1 MIDTIRVD
9 YKQEIT
15 KENKEKISKH
25 LVKSNDLMEKNR
37 NLVLKVNRNSTSSL
51 NEFLNIKNWIDELM
65 QEEGKIM
72 RVDLAFD
79 SLDKL
84 EDNRKLFRAF
94 LYSLSIIRYKDTNLF
109 ETSLVHT
116 PKNLKIARH
125 NYSTTVYDCQDK
137 TNRLSNTRIENRALY
152 IRDNL
157 EDKEKIEK
165 EILRYN
171 SELKQILLRIDE
183 EISLLDII
191 DKFLIPKHID
201 FYKNSDTKFLNIS
214 EFIAYLDRLGFIFTK
229 NTLDKIL
236 KELGHKANVDNF
248 IREFRR
254 KRGEKSLKFIS
265 KNELKELI
273 KAILKE
279 NKKTVL

>member
-9 YKQEIT
+9 YKQELT
-15 KENKEKISKH
+15 KENKKKISNH
-25 LVKSNDLMEKNR
+25 LVKTTDLIEKNK

-51 NEFLNIKNWIDELM
+51 KEFLKIKNWIDELM

-79 SLDKL
+79 SLEKL
-84 EDNRKLFRAF
+84 EENRKLFRAF
-94 LYSLSIIRYKDTNLF
+94 LYCLSIVRYKETDLF
-109 ETSLVHT
+109 ETNSIHS
-116 PKNLKIARH
+116 PKNLKISKNH
-125 NYSTTVYDCQDK
+125 YETTIYDCQDK
-137 TNRLSNTRIENRALY
+137 VNRLANTRIENRALY

-201 FYKNSDTKFLNIS
+201 FYKNSDIKLTII
-214 EFIAYLDRLGFIFTK
+214 EFIVHLDLLGFIFTK
-229 NTLDKIL
+229 ISLEKIL
-236 KELGHKANVDNF
+236 KQLNYTKSVDYF
-248 IREFRR
+248 VREYRR

>member
-9 YKQEIT
+9 YKQELT
-15 KENKEKISKH
+15 KENKKKISNH
-25 LVKSNDLMEKNR
+25 LVKTTDLIEKNK

-51 NEFLNIKNWIDELM
+51 KEFLKIKNWIDELM

-79 SLDKL
+79 SLEKL
-84 EDNRKLFRAF
+84 EENRKLFRAF
-94 LYSLSIIRYKDTNLF
+94 LYCLSIVRYKETDLF
-109 ETSLVHT
+109 ETNSIHS
-116 PKNLKIARH
+116 PKNLKISKN
-125 NYSTTVYDCQDK
+125 NYSTTIYDCQDK
-137 TNRLSNTRIENRALY
+137 VNRIANTRIENRALY
-152 IRDNL
+152 IRDNF

-171 SELKQILLRIDE
+171 QELKQILLRIDE

-201 FYKNSDTKFLNIS
+201 FYNNSDIKLTII
-214 EFIAYLDRLGFIFTK
+214 EFIVHLDLLGFIFTK
-229 NTLDKIL
+229 ISLEKIL
-236 KELGHKANVDNF
+236 KQLNYTKSVDYF
-248 IREFRR
+248 VREYRR

>member
-9 YKQEIT
+9 YKQELT
-15 KENKEKISKH
+15 KENKKKISNH
-25 LVKSNDLMEKNR
+25 LVKTTDLIEKNK

-51 NEFLNIKNWIDELM
+51 KEFLKIKNWIDELM

-79 SLDKL
+79 SLEKL
-84 EDNRKLFRAF
+84 EENRKLFRAF
-94 LYSLSIIRYKDTNLF
+94 LYCLSIVRYKETDLF
-109 ETSLVHT
+109 ETNSIHS
-116 PKNLKIARH
+116 PKNLKISKN
-125 NYSTTVYDCQDK
+125 NYSTTIYDCQDK
-137 TNRLSNTRIENRALY
+137 VNRLANTRIENRALY
-152 IRDNL
+152 IRDNF

-171 SELKQILLRIDE
+171 QELKQILLRIDE

-201 FYKNSDTKFLNIS
+201 FYNNSDIKLTII
-214 EFIAYLDRLGFIFTK
+214 EFIVHLDLLGFIFTK
-229 NTLDKIL
+229 ISLEKIL
-236 KELGHKANVDNF
+236 KQLNYTKSVDYF
-248 IREFRR
+248 VREYRR

-265 KNELKELI
+265 KNELKKLI

>member
-9 YKQEIT
+9 YKQELT
-15 KENKEKISKH
+15 KENKKKISNH
-25 LVKSNDLMEKNR
+25 LVKTTDLIEKNK

-51 NEFLNIKNWIDELM
+51 KEFLKIKNWIDELM

-79 SLDKL
+79 SLEKL
-84 EDNRKLFRAF
+84 EENRKLFRAF
-94 LYSLSIIRYKDTNLF
+94 LYCLSIVRYKETDLF
-109 ETSLVHT
+109 ETNSIHS
-116 PKNLKIARH
+116 PKNLKISKNH
-125 NYSTTVYDCQDK
+125 YETTIYDCQDK
-137 TNRLSNTRIENRALY
+137 VNRLANTRIENRALY

-201 FYKNSDTKFLNIS
+201 FYKNSDIKLTII
-214 EFIAYLDRLGFIFTK
+214 EFIVHLDLLGFIFTK
-229 NTLDKIL
+229 ISLEKIL

-248 IREFRR
+248 IREYRR
-254 KRGEKSLKFIS
+254 KRGEKSLKFIT
-265 KNELKELI
+265 KGQLKELI

>member
-25 LVKSNDLMEKNR
+25 LVKSNDLIEKNR

-51 NEFLNIKNWIDELM
+51 KEFLNIKNWIDELM

-79 SLDKL
+79 SLEKL
-84 EDNRKLFRAF
+84 EENRKLFRAF
-94 LYSLSIIRYKDTNLF
+94 LYCLSIVRYKETDLF
-109 ETSLVHT
+109 ETNSIHS
-116 PKNLKIARH
+116 PKNLKISKNH
-125 NYSTTVYDCQDK
+125 YETTVYDCQDK
-137 TNRLSNTRIENRALY
+137 TNRLANTRIENRALY

-201 FYKNSDTKFLNIS
+201 FYNNSDIKLTII
-214 EFIAYLDRLGFIFTK
+214 EFIVHLDLLGFIFTK
-229 NTLDKIL
+229 ISLEKIL
-236 KELGHKANVDNF
+236 KQLNYTKSVDYF
-248 IREFRR
+248 VREYRR

>member
-15 KENKEKISKH
+15 KENKKKISKH
-25 LVKSNDLMEKNR
+25 LVDLIEKNR

-51 NEFLNIKNWIDELM
+51 KDFLDLKNWIDEIM
-65 QEEGKIM
+65 QEKGEIM
-72 RVDLAFD
+72 RVDIAFD

-109 ETSLVHT
+109 ETSLIHT

-137 TNRLSNTRIENRALY
+137 TNRLANTRIENRALY

-201 FYKNSDTKFLNIS
+201 FYNNSDIKLTII
-214 EFIAYLDRLGFIFTK
+214 EFIVHLDLLGFIFTK
-229 NTLDKIL
+229 ISLEKIL
-236 KELGHKANVDNF
+236 KQLNYTKSVDYF
-248 IREFRR
+248 VREYRR

-273 KAILKE
+273 KAIIKE

>member
-9 YKQEIT
+9 YKQELT
-15 KENKEKISKH
+15 KENKKKISNH
-25 LVKSNDLMEKNR
+25 LVKTTDLIEKNK

-51 NEFLNIKNWIDELM
+51 KEFLKIKNWIDELM
-65 QEEGKIM
+65 EEEGKIM

-94 LYSLSIIRYKDTNLF
+94 LYSLSIIRYKDINLF
-109 ETSLVHT
+109 ETSLIHN
-116 PKNLKIARH
+116 PKNLKISKN
-125 NYSTTVYDCQDK
+125 NYETTIYDCQDK
-137 TNRLSNTRIENRALY
+137 VNRLANTRIENRALY

-171 SELKQILLRIDE
+171 SELKQILYRLDE
-183 EISLLDII
+183 EISLFDII

-201 FYKNSDTKFLNIS
+201 YYKNSETKFLNKS

-236 KELGHKANVDNF
+236 KELGHKANVNNF

-254 KRGEKSLKFIS
+254 KRGENSLKFIS
-265 KNELKELI
+265 KNELKELT

>member
-9 YKQEIT
+9 YKQELT
-15 KENKEKISKH
+15 KENKKKISNH
-25 LVKSNDLMEKNR
+25 LVKTTDLIEKNK

-51 NEFLNIKNWIDELM
+51 KKFLKIKNWIDELM

-79 SLDKL
+79 SLEKL
-84 EDNRKLFRAF
+84 EENRKLFRAF
-94 LYSLSIIRYKDTNLF
+94 LYCLSIVRYKETDLF
-109 ETSLVHT
+109 ETNSIHS
-116 PKNLKIARH
+116 PKNLKISKNH
-125 NYSTTVYDCQDK
+125 YETTIYDCQDK
-137 TNRLSNTRIENRALY
+137 VNRLANTRIENRALY

-201 FYKNSDTKFLNIS
+201 FYNNSDIKLTII
-214 EFIAYLDRLGFIFTK
+214 EFIVHLDLLGFIFTK
-229 NTLDKIL
+229 ISLEKIL
-236 KELGHKANVDNF
+236 KQLNYTKSVDYF
-248 IREFRR
+248 VREYRR

-265 KNELKELI
+265 KGQLKKLI

>member
-9 YKQEIT
+9 YEQKIT

-25 LVKSNDLMEKNR
+25 LVDLIEKNR

-51 NEFLNIKNWIDELM
+51 KDFLDLKNWIDELM

-79 SLDKL
+79 SLEKL
-84 EDNRKLFRAF
+84 EENRKLFRAF
-94 LYSLSIIRYKDTNLF
+94 LYCLSIVRYKETDLF
-109 ETSLVHT
+109 ETNSIHS
-116 PKNLKIARH
+116 PKNLKISKN
-125 NYSTTVYDCQDK
+125 NYSTTIYDCQDK
-137 TNRLSNTRIENRALY
+137 VNRLANTRIENRALY

-201 FYKNSDTKFLNIS
+201 FYNNSDIKLTII
-214 EFIAYLDRLGFIFTK
+214 EFIVHLDLLGFIFTK
-229 NTLDKIL
+229 ISLEKIL
-236 KELGHKANVDNF
+236 KHY
-248 IREFRR
+248 
-254 KRGEKSLKFIS
+254 
-265 KNELKELI
+265 
-273 KAILKE
+273 
-279 NKKTVL
+279 

>member
-116 PKNLKIARH
+116 PKNLKISRH

-201 FYKNSDTKFLNIS
+201 FYNNSDIKLTII
-214 EFIAYLDRLGFIFTK
+214 EFIVHLDLLGFIFTK
-229 NTLDKIL
+229 ISLEKIL
-236 KELGHKANVDNF
+236 KQLNYTKSVDYF
-248 IREFRR
+248 VREYRR
-254 KRGEKSLKFIS
+254 KRGVNSLKFIS

>member
-201 FYKNSDTKFLNIS
+201 FYNNSDIKLTII
-214 EFIAYLDRLGFIFTK
+214 EFIVHLDLLGFIFTK
-229 NTLDKIL
+229 ISLEKIL
-236 KELGHKANVDNF
+236 KQLNYTKSVDYF
-248 IREFRR
+248 VREYRR

>member
-9 YKQEIT
+9 YEKDIT
-15 KENKEKISKH
+15 KEILKKYSNFISKS
-25 LVKSNDLMEKNR
+25 SNLIDKKKC
-37 NLVLKVNRNSTSSL
+37 LVLKKNRNSTSSL
-51 NEFLNIKNWIDELM
+51 QEMIEIKKYLDIDM
-65 QEEGKIM
+65 QDEGVIM

-79 SLDKL
+79 SLEKL
-84 EDNRKLFRAF
+84 EENRKLFRAF
-94 LYSLSIIRYKDTNLF
+94 LYSLSIIRYKDINLF
-109 ETSLVHT
+109 ETSLIHN
-116 PKNLKIARH
+116 PKNLKITKN
-125 NYSTTVYDCQDK
+125 NYETTIYDCQDK
-137 TNRLSNTRIENRALY
+137 VNRLANTRIENRALY

-157 EDKEKIEK
+157 EDKEKIKK

-171 SELKQILLRIDE
+171 QELKEILYRLDE
-183 EISLLDII
+183 EISLFDII

-201 FYKNSDTKFLNIS
+201 FYKNSETKFLNIS
-214 EFIAYLDRLGFIFTK
+214 EFIAYLDRSGFIFTK

-236 KELGHKANVDNF
+236 KELGHKANVNNF

>member
-1 MIDTIRVD
+1 MIDTIKVNYEKD
-9 YKQEIT
+9 IT
-15 KENKEKISKH
+15 KEILKKYSNFISKS
-25 LVKSNDLMEKNR
+25 SNLIDKKKC
-37 NLVLKVNRNSTSSL
+37 LVLKKNRNSTSSL
-51 NEFLNIKNWIDELM
+51 QEMIEVKKYLDIDM

-79 SLDKL
+79 SLEKL
-84 EDNRKLFRAF
+84 EENRKLFRAF

-109 ETSLVHT
+109 ETSLIHT

-137 TNRLSNTRIENRALY
+137 VNRLANTRIENRALY

-171 SELKQILLRIDE
+171 QELKEILYRLDE

-236 KELGHKANVDNF
+236 KELGHQANVNNF

>member
-9 YKQEIT
+9 YKQELT
-15 KENKEKISKH
+15 KENKKKISKH
-25 LVKSNDLMEKNR
+25 LVDLIEKNR

-51 NEFLNIKNWIDELM
+51 KDFLDLKNWIDEIM
-65 QEEGKIM
+65 QEKGEIM
-72 RVDLAFD
+72 RVDIAFD

-109 ETSLVHT
+109 ETSLIHT

-137 TNRLSNTRIENRALY
+137 TNRLANTRIENRALY

-201 FYKNSDTKFLNIS
+201 FYNNSDIKLTII
-214 EFIAYLDRLGFIFTK
+214 EFIVHLDLLGFIFTK
-229 NTLDKIL
+229 ISLEKIL
-236 KELGHKANVDNF
+236 KQLNYTKSVDYF
-248 IREFRR
+248 VREYRR

>member
-9 YKQEIT
+9 YKQELT
-15 KENKEKISKH
+15 KENKKKISNH
-25 LVKSNDLMEKNR
+25 LVKTTDLIEKNK

-171 SELKQILLRIDE
+171 QELKEILSRLDE
-183 EISLLDII
+183 EISLFDII
-191 DKFLIPKHID
+191 DKFLIPKHMD
-201 FYKNSDTKFLNIS
+201 YYKNTQTKYLNIS
-214 EFIAYLDRLGFIFTK
+214 EFIAELDRLGFILTK
-229 NTLDKIL
+229 KTLEKIL
-236 KELGHKANVDNF
+236 KEINHKCDIDNF

-254 KRGEKSLKFIS
+254 KRGVNSLNFIT
-265 KNELKELI
+265 KGQLKELI
-273 KAILKE
+273 KAILQE

>member
-9 YKQEIT
+9 YKQELT
-15 KENKEKISKH
+15 KENKKKISNH
-25 LVKSNDLMEKNR
+25 LVKTTDLIEKNK

-51 NEFLNIKNWIDELM
+51 KEFLKIKNWIDELM

-79 SLDKL
+79 SLEKL
-84 EDNRKLFRAF
+84 EENRKLFRAF
-94 LYSLSIIRYKDTNLF
+94 LYCLSIVRYKETDLF
-109 ETSLVHT
+109 ETNSIHS
-116 PKNLKIARH
+116 PKNLKISKN
-125 NYSTTVYDCQDK
+125 NYETTIYDCQDK
-137 TNRLSNTRIENRALY
+137 VNRLANTRIENRALY

-171 SELKQILLRIDE
+171 SELKQILSRIDE

-214 EFIAYLDRLGFIFTK
+214 EFIAYLDRLGFILTK
-229 NTLDKIL
+229 KSLEKIL
-236 KELGHKANVDNF
+236 KEINHKCDIDNF

-254 KRGEKSLKFIS
+254 KRGVNSLKFIT
-265 KNELKELI
+265 KGQLKELI
-273 KAILKE
+273 KAILQE

>member
-9 YKQEIT
+9 YEQKIT

-25 LVKSNDLMEKNR
+25 LVDLIEKNR

-51 NEFLNIKNWIDELM
+51 KDFLDLKNWIDEIM
-65 QEEGKIM
+65 QEKGEIM
-72 RVDLAFD
+72 RVDIAFD

-94 LYSLSIIRYKDTNLF
+94 LYCLSIVRYKETDLF
-109 ETSLVHT
+109 ETNSIHS
-116 PKNLKIARH
+116 PKNLKISKN
-125 NYSTTVYDCQDK
+125 NYSTTIYDCQDK
-137 TNRLSNTRIENRALY
+137 VNRLANTRIENRALY

-236 KELGHKANVDNF
+236 KELGHQANVNNF

>member
-9 YKQEIT
+9 YKQELT
-15 KENKEKISKH
+15 KENKKKISNH
-25 LVKSNDLMEKNR
+25 LVKTTDLIEKNK

-51 NEFLNIKNWIDELM
+51 KEFLKIKNWIDELM

-201 FYKNSDTKFLNIS
+201 FYNNSDIKLTII
-214 EFIAYLDRLGFIFTK
+214 EFIVHLDLLGFIFTK
-229 NTLDKIL
+229 ISLEKIL
-236 KELGHKANVDNF
+236 KQLNYTKSVDYF
-248 IREFRR
+248 VREYRR

>member
-9 YKQEIT
+9 YKQELT
-15 KENKEKISKH
+15 KENKKKISNH
-25 LVKSNDLMEKNR
+25 LVKTTDLIEKNK

-51 NEFLNIKNWIDELM
+51 KEFLKIKNWIDELM

-79 SLDKL
+79 SLEKL
-84 EDNRKLFRAF
+84 EENRKLFRAF
-94 LYSLSIIRYKDTNLF
+94 LYCLSIVRYKETDLF
-109 ETSLVHT
+109 ETNSIHS
-116 PKNLKIARH
+116 PKNLKISKNH
-125 NYSTTVYDCQDK
+125 YETTIYDCQDK
-137 TNRLSNTRIENRALY
+137 VNRLANTRIENRALY

-157 EDKEKIEK
+157 EDKEKIKK

-171 SELKQILLRIDE
+171 QELKQILSRLDE

-201 FYKNSDTKFLNIS
+201 FYNNSDIKLTII
-214 EFIAYLDRLGFIFTK
+214 EFIVHLDLLGFIFTK
-229 NTLDKIL
+229 ISLEKIL
-236 KELGHKANVDNF
+236 KQLNYTKSVDYF
-248 IREFRR
+248 VREYRR

>member
-9 YKQEIT
+9 YKQELT
-15 KENKEKISKH
+15 KENKKKISNH
-25 LVKSNDLMEKNR
+25 LVKTTDLIEKNK

-51 NEFLNIKNWIDELM
+51 KEFLKIKNWIDELM

-79 SLDKL
+79 SLEKL
-84 EDNRKLFRAF
+84 EENRKLFRAF
-94 LYSLSIIRYKDTNLF
+94 LYCLSIVRYKETDLF
-109 ETSLVHT
+109 ETNSIHS
-116 PKNLKIARH
+116 PKNLKISKN
-125 NYSTTVYDCQDK
+125 NYSTTIYDCQDK
-137 TNRLSNTRIENRALY
+137 VNRLANTRIENRALY

-201 FYKNSDTKFLNIS
+201 FYNNSDIKLTII
-214 EFIAYLDRLGFIFTK
+214 EFIVHLDLLGFIFTK
-229 NTLDKIL
+229 ISLEKIL
-236 KELGHKANVDNF
+236 KQLNYTKSVDYF
-248 IREFRR
+248 VREYRR

>member
-9 YKQEIT
+9 YKQELT
-15 KENKEKISKH
+15 KENKKKISNH
-25 LVKSNDLMEKNR
+25 LVKTTDLIEKNK
-37 NLVLKVNRNSTSSL
+37 NLVLKVNRNSTSTL
-51 NEFLNIKNWIDELM
+51 KEFLKIKNWIDELM

-79 SLDKL
+79 SLEKL
-84 EDNRKLFRAF
+84 EENRKLFRAF
-94 LYSLSIIRYKDTNLF
+94 LYCLSIVRYKETDLF
-109 ETSLVHT
+109 ETNSIHS
-116 PKNLKIARH
+116 PKNLKISKNH
-125 NYSTTVYDCQDK
+125 YETTIYDCQDK
-137 TNRLSNTRIENRALY
+137 VNRLANTRIENRALY

-201 FYKNSDTKFLNIS
+201 FYNNSDIKLTII
-214 EFIAYLDRLGFIFTK
+214 EFIVHLDLLGFIFTK
-229 NTLDKIL
+229 ISLEKIL
-236 KELGHKANVDNF
+236 KQLNYTKSVDYF
-248 IREFRR
+248 VREYRR
-254 KRGEKSLKFIS
+254 KRGKKSLKFIS

-273 KAILKE
+273 KAILQE

>member
-1 MIDTIRVD
+1 MIDTIKVNYEKD
-9 YKQEIT
+9 IT
-15 KENKEKISKH
+15 KEILKKYSNFISKS
-25 LVKSNDLMEKNR
+25 SNLIDKKKC
-37 NLVLKVNRNSTSSL
+37 LVLKKNRNSTSSL
-51 NEFLNIKNWIDELM
+51 QEMIGVKKYLDIGM

-79 SLDKL
+79 SLEKL
-84 EDNRKLFRAF
+84 EENRKLFRAF
-94 LYSLSIIRYKDTNLF
+94 LYCLSIVRYKETDLF
-109 ETSLVHT
+109 ETNSIHS
-116 PKNLKIARH
+116 PKNLKISKN
-125 NYSTTVYDCQDK
+125 NYSTTIYDCQDK
-137 TNRLSNTRIENRALY
+137 VNRLANTRIENRALY

-171 SELKQILLRIDE
+171 QELKEILYRLDE
-183 EISLLDII
+183 EISLFDII

-201 FYKNSDTKFLNIS
+201 FYKNSDTKLTII
-214 EFIAYLDRLGFIFTK
+214 EFIVHLDLLGFIFTK
-229 NTLDKIL
+229 ISLEKIL
-236 KELGHKANVDNF
+236 KQLNYTKSVDYF
-248 IREFRR
+248 VREYRR

>member
-1 MIDTIRVD
+1 
-9 YKQEIT
+9 
-15 KENKEKISKH
+15 
-25 LVKSNDLMEKNR
+25 
-37 NLVLKVNRNSTSSL
+37 
-51 NEFLNIKNWIDELM
+51 M

-137 TNRLSNTRIENRALY
+137 TNRLANTRIENRALY

-201 FYKNSDTKFLNIS
+201 FYNNSDIKLTII
-214 EFIAYLDRLGFIFTK
+214 EFIVHLDLLGFIFTK
-229 NTLDKIL
+229 ISLEKIL
-236 KELGHKANVDNF
+236 KQLNYTKSVDYF
-248 IREFRR
+248 VREYRR

>member
-1 MIDTIRVD
+1 MIHTIRVD
-9 YKQEIT
+9 YKQELT
-15 KENKEKISKH
+15 KENKKKISNH
-25 LVKSNDLMEKNR
+25 LVKTTDLIEKNK

-51 NEFLNIKNWIDELM
+51 KEFLKIKNWIDELM

-79 SLDKL
+79 SLEKL
-84 EDNRKLFRAF
+84 EENRKLFRAF
-94 LYSLSIIRYKDTNLF
+94 LYCLSIVRYKETDLF

-201 FYKNSDTKFLNIS
+201 FYNNSDIKLTII
-214 EFIAYLDRLGFIFTK
+214 EFIVHLDLLGFIFTK
-229 NTLDKIL
+229 ISLEKIL
-236 KELGHKANVDNF
+236 KQLNYTKRVDYF
-248 IREFRR
+248 VREYRR
-254 KRGEKSLKFIS
+254 KRGEKTLKFIS
-265 KNELKELI
+265 KNKLKKLI

>member
-25 LVKSNDLMEKNR
+25 LVKSNDLIEKNR

-51 NEFLNIKNWIDELM
+51 KEFLNIKNWIDELM

-137 TNRLSNTRIENRALY
+137 TNRLANTRIENRALY

-201 FYKNSDTKFLNIS
+201 FYNNSDIKLTII
-214 EFIAYLDRLGFIFTK
+214 EFIVHLDLLGFIFTK
-229 NTLDKIL
+229 ISLEKIL
-236 KELGHKANVDNF
+236 KQLNYTKSVDYF
-248 IREFRR
+248 VREYRR

>member
-1 MIDTIRVD
+1 MIDTMRVD
-9 YKQEIT
+9 YEQELT
-15 KENKEKISKH
+15 KENKKKISNH
-25 LVKSNDLMEKNR
+25 LVKTTDLIEKNK

-51 NEFLNIKNWIDELM
+51 KEFLKIKSGIDELM

-84 EDNRKLFRAF
+84 EENRKLFRAF
-94 LYSLSIIRYKDTNLF
+94 LYCLSIVRYKETDLF
-109 ETSLVHT
+109 ETNSIHS
-116 PKNLKIARH
+116 PKNLKISKN
-125 NYSTTVYDCQDK
+125 NYETTIYDCQDK
-137 TNRLSNTRIENRALY
+137 VNRLANTRIENRALY

-171 SELKQILLRIDE
+171 QELKEILYRLDE

-201 FYKNSDTKFLNIS
+201 FYNNSDIKLTII
-214 EFIAYLDRLGFIFTK
+214 EFIVHLDLLGFIFTK
-229 NTLDKIL
+229 ISLEKIL
-236 KELGHKANVDNF
+236 KQLNYTKSVDYF
-248 IREFRR
+248 VREYRR
-254 KRGEKSLKFIS
+254 KRGEKSLKFIT
-265 KNELKELI
+265 KGQLKELI

>member
-9 YKQEIT
+9 YKQELT
-15 KENKEKISKH
+15 KENKKKISNH
-25 LVKSNDLMEKNR
+25 LVKTTDLIEKNK

-51 NEFLNIKNWIDELM
+51 KDFLDLKNWIDEIM
-65 QEEGKIM
+65 QEKGEIM
-72 RVDLAFD
+72 RVDIAFD

-201 FYKNSDTKFLNIS
+201 FYNNSDIKLTII
-214 EFIAYLDRLGFIFTK
+214 EFIVHLDLLGFIFTK
-229 NTLDKIL
+229 ISLEKIL
-236 KELGHKANVDNF
+236 KQLNYTKSVDYF
-248 IREFRR
+248 VREYRR

-273 KAILKE
+273 KAIIKE

>member
-9 YKQEIT
+9 YEQKIT

-25 LVKSNDLMEKNR
+25 LVKSNDLIEKNR

-51 NEFLNIKNWIDELM
+51 KEFLNIKNWIDELM

-191 DKFLIPKHID
+191 DKFLMPKHID
-201 FYKNSDTKFLNIS
+201 FYNNSDIKLTII
-214 EFIAYLDRLGFIFTK
+214 EFIVHLDLLGFIFTK
-229 NTLDKIL
+229 ISLEKIL
-236 KELGHKANVDNF
+236 KQLNYTKSVDYF
-248 IREFRR
+248 VREYRR

>member
-1 MIDTIRVD
+1 MI
-9 YKQEIT
+9 
-15 KENKEKISKH
+15 
-25 LVKSNDLMEKNR
+25 EKNK

-51 NEFLNIKNWIDELM
+51 KEFLKIKNWIDELM

-79 SLDKL
+79 SLEKL
-84 EDNRKLFRAF
+84 EENRKLFRAF
-94 LYSLSIIRYKDTNLF
+94 LYCLSIVRYKETDLF
-109 ETSLVHT
+109 ETNSIHS
-116 PKNLKIARH
+116 PKNLKISKNH
-125 NYSTTVYDCQDK
+125 YETTIYDCQDK
-137 TNRLSNTRIENRALY
+137 VNRLANTRIENRALY

-201 FYKNSDTKFLNIS
+201 FYNNSDIKLTII
-214 EFIAYLDRLGFIFTK
+214 EFIVHLDLLGFIFTK
-229 NTLDKIL
+229 ISLEKIL
-236 KELGHKANVDNF
+236 KQLNYTKSVDYF
-248 IREFRR
+248 VREYRR

>member
-9 YKQEIT
+9 YEKDIT
-15 KENKEKISKH
+15 KEILKKYSNFISKS
-25 LVKSNDLMEKNR
+25 SNLIDKKKC
-37 NLVLKVNRNSTSSL
+37 LVLKKNRNSTSSL
-51 NEFLNIKNWIDELM
+51 QEMIGVKKNLDIGM

-79 SLDKL
+79 SLEKL
-84 EDNRKLFRAF
+84 EENRKLFRAF
-94 LYSLSIIRYKDTNLF
+94 LYCLSIVRYKETDLF
-109 ETSLVHT
+109 ETNSIHS
-116 PKNLKIARH
+116 PKNLKISKN
-125 NYSTTVYDCQDK
+125 NYSTTIYDCQDK
-137 TNRLSNTRIENRALY
+137 VNRLANTRIENRALY

-171 SELKQILLRIDE
+171 QELKEILYRLDE
-183 EISLLDII
+183 EISLFDII

-214 EFIAYLDRLGFIFTK
+214 EFIAYLDRLGFILTK
-229 NTLDKIL
+229 KSLEKIL
-236 KELGHKANVDNF
+236 KEINHKCDIDNF

-254 KRGEKSLKFIS
+254 KRGVNSLKFIT
-265 KNELKELI
+265 KGQLKELI
-273 KAILKE
+273 KAILQE

>member
-9 YKQEIT
+9 YKQELT
-15 KENKEKISKH
+15 KENKKKISNH
-25 LVKSNDLMEKNR
+25 LVKTTDLIEKNK
-37 NLVLKVNRNSTSSL
+37 NLVLKVNRNSTSTL
-51 NEFLNIKNWIDELM
+51 KEFLKIKNWIDELM

-79 SLDKL
+79 SLEKL
-84 EDNRKLFRAF
+84 EENRKLFRAF
-94 LYSLSIIRYKDTNLF
+94 LYCLSIVRYKETDLF
-109 ETSLVHT
+109 ETNSIHS
-116 PKNLKIARH
+116 PKNLKISKN
-125 NYSTTVYDCQDK
+125 NYSTTIYDCQDK
-137 TNRLSNTRIENRALY
+137 VNRLANTRIENRALY

-201 FYKNSDTKFLNIS
+201 FYNNSDIKLTII
-214 EFIAYLDRLGFIFTK
+214 EFIVHLDLLGFIFTK
-229 NTLDKIL
+229 ISLEKIL
-236 KELGHKANVDNF
+236 KQLNYTKSVDYF
-248 IREFRR
+248 VREYRR
-254 KRGEKSLKFIS
+254 KRGKKSLKFIS

>member
-1 MIDTIRVD
+1 MLKKILFYFVILFQFQLFAQYNSLD
-9 YKQEIT
+9 EI
-15 KENKEKISKH
+15 
-25 LVKSNDLMEKNR
+25 
-37 NLVLKVNRNSTSSL
+37 
-51 NEFLNIKNWIDELM
+51 M
-65 QEEGKIM
+65 QEKGEIM
-72 RVDLAFD
+72 RVDIAFD

-109 ETSLVHT
+109 ETSLIHS
-116 PKNLKIARH
+116 PKNLKIARP

-137 TNRLSNTRIENRALY
+137 TNRLANTRIENRALY
-152 IRDNL
+152 IRNNS

-171 SELKQILLRIDE
+171 QELKEILYRLDE
-183 EISLLDII
+183 EISLYDII

-214 EFIAYLDRLGFIFTK
+214 EFIAYLDRLGFILTK
-229 NTLDKIL
+229 KSLEKIL
-236 KELGHKANVDNF
+236 KEINHKCDIDNF

-254 KRGEKSLKFIS
+254 KRGVNSLKFIT
-265 KNELKELI
+265 KGQLKELI
-273 KAILKE
+273 KAILQE

>member
-9 YKQEIT
+9 YKQELT
-15 KENKEKISKH
+15 KENKKKISNH
-25 LVKSNDLMEKNR
+25 IVKTTDLIEKNK

-51 NEFLNIKNWIDELM
+51 KEFLKIKNWIDELM

-79 SLDKL
+79 SLEKL
-84 EDNRKLFRAF
+84 EENRKLFRAF
-94 LYSLSIIRYKDTNLF
+94 LYCLSIVRYKETDLF
-109 ETSLVHT
+109 ETNSIHS
-116 PKNLKIARH
+116 PKNLKISKNH
-125 NYSTTVYDCQDK
+125 YETTIYDCQDK
-137 TNRLSNTRIENRALY
+137 VNRLANTRIENRALY

-201 FYKNSDTKFLNIS
+201 FYNNSDIKLTII
-214 EFIAYLDRLGFIFTK
+214 EFIVHLDLLGFIFTK
-229 NTLDKIL
+229 ISLEKIL
-236 KELGHKANVDNF
+236 KQLNYTKSVDYF
-248 IREFRR
+248 VREYRR

>member
-9 YKQEIT
+9 YKQELT
-15 KENKEKISKH
+15 KENKKKISNH
-25 LVKSNDLMEKNR
+25 LVKTTDLIEKNK

-51 NEFLNIKNWIDELM
+51 KEFLKIKNWIDELM

-94 LYSLSIIRYKDTNLF
+94 LYSLSIIRYKDINLF
-109 ETSLVHT
+109 ETSLIHN
-116 PKNLKIARH
+116 PKNLKISKN
-125 NYSTTVYDCQDK
+125 NYETTIYDCQDK
-137 TNRLSNTRIENRALY
+137 VNRLANTRIENRALY

-171 SELKQILLRIDE
+171 SELKQILYRLDE
-183 EISLLDII
+183 EISLFDII

-201 FYKNSDTKFLNIS
+201 YYKNSETKFLNKS

-236 KELGHKANVDNF
+236 KELGHKANVNNF

-254 KRGEKSLKFIS
+254 KRGENSLKFIS
-265 KNELKELI
+265 KNELKELT

>member
-1 MIDTIRVD
+1 MIDTIGLG
-9 YKQEIT
+9 YEQEIT
-15 KENKEKISKH
+15 KEIKEKISKH
-25 LVKSNDLMEKNR
+25 LVKSNDLIEKNK

-51 NEFLNIKNWIDELM
+51 KEFLYLKKWIDELM
-65 QEEGKIM
+65 QEEGKII

-94 LYSLSIIRYKDTNLF
+94 LYSLSIIRYKNINLY
-109 ETSLVHT
+109 ETRVVHNL
-116 PKNLKIARH
+116 KNLKISKY

-137 TNRLSNTRIENRALY
+137 TNRLANTRIENRALY

-171 SELKQILLRIDE
+171 SELKQILLRLDE

-201 FYKNSDTKFLNIS
+201 FYKNSELKLNIS
-214 EFIAYLDRLGFIFTK
+214 EFIAFLEKLGYILTK
-229 NTLDKIL
+229 NTLEKIL
-236 KELGHKANVDNF
+236 KELEYKGNVNNF

-254 KRGEKSLKFIS
+254 KRGENSLKFIS

>member
-9 YKQEIT
+9 YKQELT

-201 FYKNSDTKFLNIS
+201 FYNNSDIKLTII
-214 EFIAYLDRLGFIFTK
+214 EFIVHLDLLGFIFTK
-229 NTLDKIL
+229 ISLEKIL
-236 KELGHKANVDNF
+236 KQLNYTKSVDYF
-248 IREFRR
+248 VREYRR